1 MVHTVRV
8 VLLTFSGEGR
18 NALHMAYK
26 LSTLESLLDHT
37 TGVPEVELTL
47 SVFHLILFGEI
58 IKMAFKQQVIFTEQ
72 SMNCGKAFNHLKT
85 KDCITTMFLVLC
97 VTLPLRTLNS
107 CYQQKTFV
115 PVDGAGHT
123 MDISWQNDIIMQE
136 GTHTFVLTTRQKE
149 QLEVLQVTTSL
160 RFTLLRLDVD
170 HFLVLPTLTVESL
183 PALCVSSDKKQ
194 ERFDI
199 KHNHNTT
206 KE

>member
-8 VLLTFSGEGR
+8 VLPTFSGEGR
-18 NALHMAYK
+18 NALHMEYK

-37 TGVPEVELTL
+37 TRVKGMELTL

-58 IKMAFKQQVIFTEQ
+58 IKMAFKEQVLFLEQ
-72 SMNCGKAFNHLKT
+72 STNCGKAFNHLKT
-85 KDCITTMFLVLC
+85 KDWLTTMLLVLC

-123 MDISWQNDIIMQE
+123 MDISWQKSIIMQE
-136 GTHTFVLTTRQKE
+136 VTHTFVLTTGQKE
-149 QLEVLQVTTSL
+149 QLEVLQIRTSL
-160 RFTLLRLDVD
+160 HFTLLRLDVD

-199 KHNHNTT
+199 EHNHNTT
-206 KE
+206 EE